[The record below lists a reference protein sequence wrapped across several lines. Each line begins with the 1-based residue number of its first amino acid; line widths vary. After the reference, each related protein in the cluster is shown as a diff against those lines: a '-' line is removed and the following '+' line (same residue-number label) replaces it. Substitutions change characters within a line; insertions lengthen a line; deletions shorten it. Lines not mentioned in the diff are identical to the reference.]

1 MSRIARE
8 AAIILLKFA
17 QVIRSMMFPSRPTL
31 LAICC
36 SLSVAAHAA
45 DTLELGATD
54 VNADAI
60 KTNSNTLPEAFAG
73 GQVARGGQMGV
84 LGNQDN
90 MNVPFTMTSYTS
102 RLIEDQ
108 QAEDVGDVLLNDPSV
123 RQSYGFGNQSQVFVI
138 RGLPLSGDDISYNGL
153 YGVLPRQI
161 LSTDAVERVE
171 VFKGPN
177 AFINGVSPTGSG
189 LGGGVNLQP
198 KRAGDTPIRRYTQDI
213 TTDGRIGEHLDL
225 GQRFGEDNRFGARLN
240 LSQREGETAIHDE
253 DQRTKLF
260 VAGLDYRGD
269 NFRVSTDFG
278 YQKQR
283 INGLR
288 NTVQLGT
295 ATEIPT
301 APHAGHNYGQDWTY
315 TETEDTFGMMRG
327 DWDLSDSWTAYLAGG
342 AKHTRETGV
351 YGTPT
356 LVGNSG
362 LATVGGSEIPHNEDN
377 TTFAAGLNGR
387 LQTGP
392 VSHQIAIGASTIWT
406 QQENAYTFYRSTTGN
421 TNIYNTPNLP
431 KPTAVSL
438 TGGDMGDPGVTGKTR
453 NRSLAISDTVGLFD
467 DSLLLTYGVRRQ
479 QLRVENYSYEGTT
492 NAGRPYGNNDGS
504 RTSLYDESITTP
516 VYGIV
521 YKPTD
526 TVSLYA
532 NRIEGLAQGPVASG
546 TNITNLGEAFPP
558 GRTKQLEA
566 GIKLDMQTFGA
577 NLGVFRIE
585 KPTDGYV
592 DATRALYVRDG
603 EQVNKGIELSV
614 FGEPVEGLRLMA
626 GGTRMTSELKK
637 TAGGTNDG
645 NHAIGVPTFQL
656 NASVD
661 WDIPGLEGAAL
672 SARMLRTGGQYAD
685 QANNLSLP
693 TWNRFDAGARY
704 KFKVDQKDLTLRVN
718 VENITDKNYWAS
730 ANGGYLSQGDP
741 RLVKFSGTID
751 F

>member
-1 MSRIARE
+1 MA
-8 AAIILLKFA
+8 LP
-17 QVIRSMMFPSRPTL
+17 FPSRPTL
-31 LAICC
+31 LALCC
-36 SLSVAAHAA
+36 SISFMAHAA
-45 DTLELGATD
+45 PALELGATD
-54 VNADAI
+54 VSADAV
-60 KTNSNTLPEAFAG
+60 KSNSNTLPEPFAG

-90 MNVPFTMTSYTS
+90 MDVPFTMTSYTS
-102 RLIEDQ
+102 QLIEDQ

-123 RQSYGFGNQSQVFVI
+123 RQSFGFGNQAQVFVI
-138 RGLPLSGDDISYNGL
+138 RGLPLTGDDISYNGL

-161 LSTDAVERVE
+161 LSTDAIERVE

-189 LGGGVNLQP
+189 LGGSVNLQP
-198 KRAGDTPIRRYTQDI
+198 KRAGDVPTRRYTQDI
-213 TTDGRIGEHLDL
+213 STDGRIGEHLDI

-240 LSQREGETAIHDE
+240 LSQREGETAIDDQ

-269 NFRVSTDFG
+269 AFRLATDFG

-283 INGLR
+283 VNHLR
-288 NTVQLGT
+288 NSVQLGT
-295 ATEIPT
+295 ATRIPT
-301 APHAGHNYGQDWTY
+301 APDASHNYGPDWTY
-315 TETEDTFGMMRG
+315 TETEDTFGMIRG
-327 DWDLSDSWTAYLAGG
+327 DWDLNDSWTAYLAGG
-342 AKHTRETGV
+342 VKHTRETGV
-351 YGTPT
+351 YGTPA

-362 LATVGGSEIPHNEDN
+362 TATIGGSEIPHNEDN
-377 TTFAAGLNGR
+377 TSFSAGLNGR
-387 LQTGP
+387 FQTGP
-392 VSHQIAIGASTIWT
+392 VSHQIAIGASSIWT
-406 QQENAYTFYRSTTGN
+406 QQENAYTFYRPTTGN
-421 TNIYNTPNLP
+421 TNIYNPNTLP
-431 KPTAVSL
+431 RPTDGYM

-453 NRSLAISDTVGLFD
+453 NRSLAISDTVGLLD
-467 DSLLLTYGVRRQ
+467 DTLLLTYGVRRQ
-479 QLRVENYSYEGTT
+479 QLRVENYLYDGSTFNGVA
-492 NAGRPYGNNDGS
+492 NPANDGS
-504 RTSLYDESITTP
+504 RSSLYDEGITTP

-526 TVSLYA
+526 SISLYA

-546 TNITNLGEAFPP
+546 SNIINLGEAFPP

-585 KPTDGYV
+585 RPTDGYV
-592 DATRALYVRDG
+592 DAASNLYRRDG

-626 GGTRMTSELKK
+626 GGTRMTSELKN
-637 TAGGTNDG
+637 TAGGINDG

-672 SARMLRTGGQYAD
+672 NARMLRTGGQFAD

-704 KFKVDQKDLTLRVN
+704 RLKVDQKDLTLRVN

-730 ANGGYLSQGDP
+730 ANGGYLTQGEP

>member
-1 MSRIARE
+1 MVFS
-8 AAIILLKFA
+8 LPF
-17 QVIRSMMFPSRPTL
+17 RPTV
-31 LAICC
+31 LALCC
-36 SLSVAAHAA
+36 SASFIAHAA
-45 DTLELGATD
+45 DPVLELGATQ
-54 VNADAI
+54 VTADAI
-60 KTNSNTLPEAFAG
+60 KANSNTLPQEFAG

-84 LGNQDN
+84 LGNQDT
-90 MNVPFTMTSYTS
+90 MDVPFTMTSYTS
-102 RLIEDQ
+102 KLIEDQ

-138 RGLPLSGDDISYNGL
+138 RGLPLNSDDISYNGL

-161 LSTDAVERVE
+161 LSTDAIERVE

-189 LGGGVNLQP
+189 LGGSVNLQA
-198 KRAGDTPIRRYTQDI
+198 KRAGDEPTRRYTQDI
-213 TTDGRIGEHLDL
+213 STDGRIGEHLDL
-225 GQRFGEDNRFGARLN
+225 GQRFGADNRFGARLN
-240 LSQREGETAIHDE
+240 LSQREGETGIDDQ

-269 NFRVSTDFG
+269 DFRVSTDFG

-288 NTVQLGT
+288 NSVQLGS
-295 ATEIPT
+295 ATQIPT
-301 APHAGHNYGQDWTY
+301 APDASHNYGQDWTF

-327 DWDLSDSWTAYLAGG
+327 DWDLNENWTAYLAGG
-342 AKHTRETGV
+342 VKHTRETGV
-351 YGTPT
+351 YGTPR

-362 LATVGGSEIPHNEDN
+362 AATVGGSDIRHNEDN
-377 TTFAAGLNGR
+377 TSFSAGLNGR

-392 VSHQIAIGASTIWT
+392 LSHQIAIGASTIWT
-406 QQENAYTFYRSTTGN
+406 QQENAYTFYSRSP
-421 TNIYNTPNLP
+421 TNIYDTPKLP
-431 KPTAVSL
+431 EPTTVTS
-438 TGGDMGDPGVTGKTR
+438 TGGEMGDPGVTGKTR

-467 DSLLLTYGVRRQ
+467 DTLLLTYGIRRQ
-479 QLRVENYSYEGTT
+479 QLRVENYSYDGSTSGGIP
-492 NAGRPYGNNDGS
+492 NPANDGS
-504 RTSLYDESITTP
+504 RTSLYDKAVTTP

-526 TVSLYA
+526 TLSLYA

-546 TNITNLGEAFPP
+546 TGITNIGQAFPP

-592 DATRALYVRDG
+592 DSALDLYVREG
-603 EQVNKGIELSV
+603 EQVNKGLELSV
-614 FGEPVEGLRLMA
+614 FGEPIAGLRLMA
-626 GGTRMTSELKK
+626 GGTRMTSEVKN

-645 NHAIGVPTFQL
+645 NHAVGVPTFQL

-661 WDIPGLEGAAL
+661 WDIPGLEGAAV

-685 QANNLSLP
+685 PANNLSLP
-693 TWNRFDAGARY
+693 TWNRFDVGARY
-704 KFKVDQKDLTLRVN
+704 KLRVDQKDLTLRVN
-718 VENITDKNYWAS
+718 VENVTDKNYWAS

-741 RLVKFSGTID
+741 RLVKFSGSID

>member
-1 MSRIARE
+1 MV
-8 AAIILLKFA
+8 FA
-17 QVIRSMMFPSRPTL
+17 FPSRPTL
-31 LAICC
+31 LALCC
-36 SLSVAAHAA
+36 SVSFMAHAA
-45 DTLELGATD
+45 APVELGATD
-54 VNADAI
+54 VNAEAV
-60 KTNSNTLPEAFAG
+60 KANSNTLPEPFAG

-90 MNVPFTMTSYTS
+90 MNVPFVMTSYTS
-102 RLIEDQ
+102 KLIEDQ

-123 RQSYGFGNQSQVFVI
+123 RQSYGFGNQAQVFVI
-138 RGLPLSGDDISYNGL
+138 RGLPLNGDDISYNGL

-161 LSTDAVERVE
+161 LSTDAIERVE

-198 KRAGDTPIRRYTQDI
+198 KRAGDTPTRRYTQDI
-213 TTDGRIGEHLDL
+213 SSDGRIGEHLDL
-225 GQRFGEDNRFGARLN
+225 GQRFGDDNRFGARVN
-240 LSQREGETAIHDE
+240 LSQREGETAVNDQ

-269 NFRVSTDFG
+269 RFRASTDFG

-283 INGLR
+283 INHLR

-295 ATEIPT
+295 ATRIPT
-301 APHAGHNYGQDWTY
+301 APDASHNYGQSWTY
-315 TETEDTFGMMRG
+315 AETEDTFGMMRG
-327 DWDLSDSWTAYLAGG
+327 DWDLNDNWTAYLAGG
-342 AKHTRETGV
+342 VKHTRETGV
-351 YGTPT
+351 YGTPA

-362 LATVGGSEIPHNEDN
+362 SATIGGSEIPHNEDN
-377 TTFAAGLNGR
+377 TSFSTGLNGHF
-387 LQTGP
+387 QTGS

-406 QQENAYTFYRSTTGN
+406 EQENAYTFYGSTPGN
-421 TNIYNTPNLP
+421 TNIYNSNTLA
-431 KPTAVSL
+431 KPTTVTR

-453 NRSLAISDTVGLFD
+453 NRSLAISDTLGLFD

-479 QLRVENYSYEGTT
+479 QLRVENYLYDGTT
-492 NAGRPYGNNDGS
+492 SNGVANPANDGS
-504 RTSLYDESITTP
+504 RSSIYDEAITTP

-526 TVSLYA
+526 IISLYA
-532 NRIEGLAQGPVASG
+532 NRIEGLAKGPVASG

-577 NLGVFRIE
+577 SLGVFRIE
-585 KPTDGYV
+585 RPTDGFV
-592 DATRALYVRDG
+592 DAASRLYVRDG

-614 FGEPVEGLRLMA
+614 FGEPIEGLRLMA
-626 GGTRMTSELKK
+626 GGTRMTSELKN
-637 TAGGTNDG
+637 TSGGLNDG

-656 NASVD
+656 NASAD

-672 SARMLRTGGQYAD
+672 NARMLRTGGQYAD

-704 KFKVDQKDLTLRVN
+704 KMRVEQKDLTLRVN

-730 ANGGYLSQGDP
+730 ANGGYLTQGEP

>member
-1 MSRIARE
+1 
-8 AAIILLKFA
+8 
-17 QVIRSMMFPSRPTL
+17 MFLSHPFRPTL
-31 LAICC
+31 LALCC
-36 SLSVAAHAA
+36 SASFIANAA
-45 DTLELGATD
+45 DSAVELGATD
-54 VNADAI
+54 INADAV
-60 KTNSNTLPEAFAG
+60 KANSNTLPEVYAG

-102 RLIEDQ
+102 QLIEDQ

-123 RQSYGFGNQSQVFVI
+123 RQSYGFGNQSQIFVI
-138 RGLPLSGDDISYNGL
+138 RGLPLAGDDISYGGL

-161 LSTDAVERVE
+161 LSTDAIERVE

-177 AFINGVSPTGSG
+177 AFINGVSPTGTG
-189 LGGGVNLQP
+189 LGGSVNLQP
-198 KRAGDTPIRRYTQDI
+198 KRAEDVPTRRYTQDI
-213 TTDGRIGEHLDL
+213 SSDGRVGEHLDL
-225 GQRFGEDNRFGARLN
+225 GQRFGEGNRFGARVN
-240 LSQREGETAIHDE
+240 LSQREGDTAIDDE
-253 DQRTKLF
+253 NQRTKLF

-269 NFRVSTDFG
+269 TFRVSTDFG

-288 NTVQLGT
+288 NTVQLGN
-295 ATEIPT
+295 ATKIPT
-301 APHAGHNYGQDWTY
+301 APDASHNYGQDWTNA
-315 TETEDTFGMMRG
+315 ETEDTFGMMRG
-327 DWDLSDSWTAYLAGG
+327 DWDLSENWTAYLAGG

-356 LVGNSG
+356 LVGNNG
-362 LATVGGSEIPHNEDN
+362 VATVGGSEIPHNEDN
-377 TTFAAGLNGR
+377 TSFAAGLNGHV
-387 LQTGP
+387 QTGP
-392 VSHQIAIGASTIWT
+392 VSHQIAIGASTLWT
-406 QQENAYTFYRSTTGN
+406 QQENAYTFYRSVTGN
-421 TNIYNTPNLP
+421 TNIYTTPDLP

-453 NRSLAISDTVGLFD
+453 NRSLALSDTVGLFD

-479 QLRVENYSYEGTT
+479 QLRVENYSYDGTT
-492 NAGRPYGNNDGS
+492 SNGVANPANDGS

-532 NRIEGLAQGPVASG
+532 NRIEGLAKGPVASG
-546 TNITNLGEAFPP
+546 TNVTNLGEAFPP

-566 GIKLDMQTFGA
+566 GIKLDMQSFGA

-592 DATRALYVRDG
+592 DATQRLYIRDG
-603 EQVNKGIELSV
+603 EQVNKGVELSV
-614 FGEPVEGLRLMA
+614 FGEPIEGLRLMA

-637 TAGGTNDG
+637 TAGGLTDG

-661 WDIPGLEGAAL
+661 WDVPGLEGAAL

-704 KFKVDQKDLTLRVN
+704 KLKVDQRDLTLRVN

-741 RLVKFSGTID
+741 RLVKLSGTID